1 MPSCAPC
8 EASVKKLVICAA
20 FVASSCHGTPAIARD
35 TSALSWCSTFS
46 EDAARLACFDRL
58 AKEASAVDAAPAPTA
73 PPAKAATQQP
83 STDTAAIIY
92 KKIDAEDLYASPGKY
107 EGKPIQIDRVRCY
120 HADKDEYR
128 CVSSGSVTLMILT
141 IDISPTQEK
150 ALIENECGEIKKM
163 ATSSRCLKSIKFT
176 PLKHDEDIISGY
188 KKRVVVLSK
197 QLEVTSVNVSN
208 RR

>member
-1 MPSCAPC
+1 M
-8 EASVKKLVICAA
+8 KKLLICAV
-20 FVASSCHGTPAIARD
+20 VAASPWHGTAAIAQD
-35 TSALSWCSTFS
+35 NSGLTWCSTFS

-58 AKEASAVDAAPAPTA
+58 AKETLPVDAKASPLPTNTPVQSALKTASAD
-73 PPAKAATQQP
+73 
-83 STDTAAIIY
+83 AIINY
-92 KKIDAEDLYASPGKY
+92 RKIDAEDLYASPGKY

-141 IDISPTQEK
+141 IDITPSQEK
-150 ALIENECGEIKKM
+150 TVIESECGEIKKM

-197 QLEVTSVNVSN
+197 QLEVSSINSSN